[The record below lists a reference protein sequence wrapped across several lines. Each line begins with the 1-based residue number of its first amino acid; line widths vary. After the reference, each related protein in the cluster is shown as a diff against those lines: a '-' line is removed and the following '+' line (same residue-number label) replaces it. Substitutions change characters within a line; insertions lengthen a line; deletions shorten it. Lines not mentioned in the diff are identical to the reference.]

1 MAFKMLQ
8 GCAILV
14 FTISLNGHVF
24 ANTCEDEKCTTA
36 IDIPLITKLNAPLK
50 AELDISILT
59 EQLKE
64 LITHEVKQAV
74 SVAMKDLAEGIVDK
88 KTQSALENLQL
99 VNNQT
104 ISTFLEEM
112 KDVTVRKRDLST
124 VVEKLEGDIKQ
135 MKEQQ
140 KLAELKL
147 SGLKSDVT
155 RSTERVAITAFV
167 STYLSVSIGSVVKFS
182 DVKFSEGM
190 GDLSTFKS
198 TGKFKCERSGLYIL
212 SVTLE
217 FDVNGSEF
225 YINVNGKVFTKNYKK
240 QQSGWWHSSSAVI
253 AIELNTNDTV
263 WVQVGVKATHVRDG
277 LHSRFTIIKI
287 H

>member
-1 MAFKMLQ
+1 MLQ

-24 ANTCEDEKCTTA
+24 ANTCEDDKCITA
-36 IDIPLITKLNAPLK
+36 MDIPLITQLNAPLK

-74 SVAMKDLAEGIVDK
+74 SVVTKDLAEGIVDK
-88 KTQSALENLQL
+88 KTQSALENLQI

-104 ISTFLEEM
+104 ISTFLKEM

-147 SGLKSDVT
+147 SSLKSDVT
-155 RSTERVAITAFV
+155 RSTERVAMTAFV

-225 YINVNGKVFTKNYKK
+225 YINVNGKVFTKNYKQ